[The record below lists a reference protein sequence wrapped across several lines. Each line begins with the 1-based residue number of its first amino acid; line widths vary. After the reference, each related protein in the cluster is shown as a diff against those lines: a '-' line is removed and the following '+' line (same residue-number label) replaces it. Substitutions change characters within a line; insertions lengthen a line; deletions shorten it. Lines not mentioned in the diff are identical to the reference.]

1 MNEARRAKVEH
12 GIDEVG
18 GSFRVDGA
26 HGRVIRLVER
36 DQGRAM
42 KHTCHTFEGR
52 LEGVRV
58 RDVPFD
64 PMKSGQAVWKRIAH
78 RLVRRDR
85 GWTWGGEG
93 RGRFGLSLGVSPPR
107 ASLQFP
113 LHP

>member
-1 MNEARRAKVEH
+1 MEH

-52 LEGVRV
+52 LEGVLV

-64 PMKSGQAVWKRIAH
+64 PLKLGQAVWNGIAH
-78 RLVRRDR
+78 RLFDTIAV
-85 GWTWGGEG
+85 G
-93 RGRFGLSLGVSPPR
+93 RGAVKGADGL
-107 ASLQFP
+107 AFC
-113 LHP
+113 